1 MKRKYVKVKME
12 ILTVAQDIVTLSG
25 VSDDPNVDDGYD
37 LSGFAYQFQ
46 NDGQNPIWK
55 KRKGE
60 KI

>member
-37 LSGFAYQFQ
+37 LSGFAY
-46 NDGQNPIWK
+46 
-55 KRKGE
+55 
-60 KI
+60 